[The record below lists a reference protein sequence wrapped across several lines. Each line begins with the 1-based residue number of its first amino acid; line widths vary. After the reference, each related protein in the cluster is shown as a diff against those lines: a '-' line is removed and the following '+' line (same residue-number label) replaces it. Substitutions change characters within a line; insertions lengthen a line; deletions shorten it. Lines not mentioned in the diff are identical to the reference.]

1 MQNLSDD
8 PQGIPAQPARD
19 LLEPSLD
26 RTAPMAGFAL
36 HALGADELDLRP
48 KTGGFGVIASSVK
61 TKAAHGAAPFDCS
74 TLKRWDGI

>member
-1 MQNLSDD
+1 
-8 PQGIPAQPARD
+8 
-19 LLEPSLD
+19 
-26 RTAPMAGFAL
+26 MAGFAL

-48 KTGGFGVIASSVK
+48 KTGGFGVIAYSVK